1 MESIAVVVLGGASVA
16 GGRAK
21 AIGIWG
27 AALFFNLMGTM
38 LNTFQ
43 IPAGARFML
52 MGALIICIVA
62 IAPRPRTA

>member
-16 GGRAK
+16 GGRAN
-21 AIGIWG
+21 AVGIWG

-52 MGALIICIVA
+52 MGALIILIVA